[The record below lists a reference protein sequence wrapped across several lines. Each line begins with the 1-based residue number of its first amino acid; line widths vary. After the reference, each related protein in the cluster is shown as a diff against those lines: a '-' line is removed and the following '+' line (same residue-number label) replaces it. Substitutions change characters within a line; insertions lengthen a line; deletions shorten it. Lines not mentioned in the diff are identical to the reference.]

1 MDAPTEHV
9 RSAAK
14 RRAQAGLAGASIAH
28 FKKTCGK
35 IGACKGIV
43 RKIRERMT
51 VSVGGL
57 RIVAV
62 QQQNA
67 PQFYQYFAAIRR
79 CIASLQK
86 HRTRI
91 AAIVLL

>member
-1 MDAPTEHV
+1 
-9 RSAAK
+9 
-14 RRAQAGLAGASIAH
+14 
-28 FKKTCGK
+28 
-35 IGACKGIV
+35 
-43 RKIRERMT
+43 MT

-86 HRTRI
+86 DRTRV